1 MLGLAYG
8 KNNSGAFGRVAQG
21 EPRRRYWGSAGSYIK
36 RNQLKGFVQEIG
48 HAYDHLMEGAMP
60 ADKNEESVDP
70 NIGIACATDSV
81 LAKIRE
87 VEDKDQDDE
96 DEDEDWDEGEGQSD
110 SEEEYWLRHY
120 Q

>member
-8 KNNSGAFGRVAQG
+8 KNNSGAFGRVAQR
-21 EPRRRYWGSAGSYIK
+21 EPGRRYWGSAGSYIK

-48 HAYDHLMEGAMP
+48 HGYDRLMEGSMP

-87 VEDKDQDDE
+87 DE
-96 DEDEDWDEGEGQSD
+96 DEDKDEGEGQSD